1 MHINSNPPTGIEGT
15 SLASAKGGESDLR
28 AREANRQQAA
38 TKAFS
43 VKTTV
48 ASEISAG
55 EQTDDRNPNGQQI
68 FDTFERADDQQESS
82 ADQPAKQT
90 ATQPNAESQD
100 SLSGNLTEQHPMESE
115 SESITRLARNSAPLD
130 FKA

>member
-82 ADQPAKQT
+82 ADQPA
-90 ATQPNAESQD
+90 TQPNAESQD
-100 SLSGNLTEQHPMESE
+100 SLSGNLTDQHPMESE
-115 SESITRLARNSAPLD
+115 AESITRLARNSAPLD